1 MLSAVILLPSILLSL
16 LLFAVHKL
24 TILLPSTA
32 PFTSLP
38 VHRPL
43 SSPTANSDSLL
54 PPPPLKG
61 QWLFVTEPPWTF
73 SLSTSA
79 LNPVPSLILSFL
91 KFRNSQRLKKLYDF
105 SIALGL
111 IGMVAGMVG
120 AGYAGWA
127 AWAEVWAELEGHV
140 GVAEGAVVEGV
151 ELAKRSVDLIL
162 PSGETQTASG
172 GGLKPLIPGIT
183 MPLSHFPALLF
194 ALVYNQLVHELGHAL
209 SATLDD
215 VQPSKLSLTLSY
227 FVPSMAVEFGSSID
241 NLDPNAKMRIAI
253 SGPVHN
259 LLTWSTLW
267 LLTFSGFANFFW
279 IDSADRGAVVQDVLW
294 TSPLSQHL
302 QPDEVITHLNDIPLS
317 PYTPT
322 PVSPFEK
329 WASYLASD
337 TPDDTTRGW
346 CVNAASFL
354 SLPSLPCNA
363 STKGW
368 KEGSIPFVTN
378 EFDDLTESMKEE
390 ERCLS
395 PHPIL
400 DIPSKGC
407 PCPDHRWVCVRPV
420 SEEILRI
427 RVRSGWGNERVVLW
441 NGDREVVLRDVRVG
455 RETGRWWSGGVRAST
470 LMFRYV
476 KMIAFSLFI
485 FNLLPL
491 PYTDGSQL
499 LSSLLQW
506 QSTPRPLTSST
517 RTLQA
522 TISSSKP
529 STEKGKEVKVE
540 AEEYELGSDE
550 EDQVGLSEPT
560 SGRAGMG
567 ARKTPLWKRR
577 LRLGVQGYMVT
588 ACVVWVLGWGML
600 LLLRSS

>member
-1 MLSAVILLPSILLSL
+1 MLSAISLVPSALLAL
-16 LLFAVHKL
+16 LLYAVYKL
-24 TILLPSTA
+24 TILLPSAA

-43 SSPTANSDSLL
+43 SGPATDATNKDTLL

-61 QWLFVTEPPWTF
+61 QWIVAAEPPWTF

-79 LNPVPSLILSFL
+79 LNPVPSLVLSFL

-111 IGMVAGMVG
+111 VGMVAGMTG
-120 AGYAGWA
+120 AGYAGRAVWT
-127 AWAEVWAELEGHV
+127 EVWTEFEGHV
-140 GVAEGAVVEGV
+140 GVAEGGAVVEGV
-151 ELAKRSVDLIL
+151 GMAKRSVDLIL
-162 PSGETQTASG
+162 PSGETQAGSG
-172 GGLKPLIPGIT
+172 GGLQPLIPGIT
-183 MPLSHFPALLF
+183 MPLSHLPALLL
-194 ALVYNQLVHELGHAL
+194 ALVFNQLVHELGHAL
-209 SATLDD
+209 SAALDD

-259 LLTWSTLW
+259 LITWLTLW
-267 LLTFSGFANFFW
+267 LLAFSGLTSMFW
-279 IDSADRGAVVQDVLW
+279 IDRSYQGAIVQDILW
-294 TSPLSQHL
+294 TSPLSQHFK
-302 QPDEVITHLNDIPLS
+302 PDEVITHLNDIPLS
-317 PYTPT
+317 RSAL
-322 PVSPFEK
+322 VSPTEK

-337 TPDDTTRGW
+337 TADDTTRGW
-346 CVNAASFL
+346 CVNAVSFL
-354 SLPSLPCNA
+354 SLPPLPCNA

-368 KEGSIPFVTN
+368 REGSIAFITN
-378 EFDDLTESMKEE
+378 EFDDADAKKEE
-390 ERCLS
+390 EKCLA

-407 PCPDHRWVCVRPV
+407 PCPDHRWVCVRPK

-427 RVRSGWGNERVVLW
+427 RVRGSWGRERVVLW
-441 NGDREVVLRDVRVG
+441 DGDREEVLRHVRVG
-455 RETGRWWSGGVRAST
+455 KESGRWWTGGVRAGALLFKYIKT
-470 LMFRYV
+470 
-476 KMIAFSLFI
+476 IAFSLFI

-506 QSTPRPLTSST
+506 HPAPRPLTT

-522 TISSSKP
+522 TLSSSKP
-529 STEKGKEVKVE
+529 LTEKSNKIGAE
-540 AEEYELGSDE
+540 AEEFELGSDE
-550 EDQVGLSEPT
+550 EDQVGLSDVA
-560 SGRAGMG
+560 SMRAGMG
-567 ARKTPLWKRR
+567 ARKSPLWRRR
-577 LRLGVQGYMVT
+577 LKMAVQGYMVVV
-588 ACVVWVLGWGML
+588 CVVWVLGWGML